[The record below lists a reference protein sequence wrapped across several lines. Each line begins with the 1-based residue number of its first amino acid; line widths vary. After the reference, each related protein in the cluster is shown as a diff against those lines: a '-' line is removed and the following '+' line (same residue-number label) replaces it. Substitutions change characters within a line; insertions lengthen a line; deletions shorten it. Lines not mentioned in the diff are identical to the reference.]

1 MLTEA
6 QYAVFLVGQSPEGS
20 PTWPPSAQRALALFP
35 VCKAFYSHVY
45 KLCAKQIAS
54 KALSTSASPRR
65 REMAAAARAETHAQ
79 EVEGEEAIDEP
90 IQPGI
95 AAGMDVPDAQP
106 DDPVPV
112 ARPPRADDAL
122 GSLINFFAGAF
133 LWPTVS
139 YGMGRLLQLALP
151 KAWVNRSHSSSSTS
165 LLQERWGRSL
175 VGGCLFVVLKDAFF
189 LYVEYRRALNRP
201 YRSIRSVDRRDR
213 G

>member
-1 MLTEA
+1 MLTET

-20 PTWPPSAQRALALFP
+20 PTWPPSPQRVLALFP
-35 VCKAFYSHVY
+35 VCKAFYAHVY
-45 KLCAKQIAS
+45 KMCAKQIAN
-54 KALSTSASPRR
+54 KALNASTSPNRG
-65 REMAAAARAETHAQ
+65 ELTAAARTETHAQ
-79 EVEGEEAIDEP
+79 EAEGEGVINEP
-90 IQPGI
+90 IPPEI
-95 AAGMDVPDAQP
+95 AAGIDVPDAQP
-106 DDPVPV
+106 DDPVPI
-112 ARPPRADDAL
+112 ARPPRTDDAL
-122 GSLINFFAGAF
+122 GSLINYFAGAF

-139 YGMGRLLQLALP
+139 YGMGKLLQLALP

-201 YRSIRSVDRRDR
+201 YRSIRSINRR

>member
-1 MLTEA
+1 M
-6 QYAVFLVGQSPEGS
+6 FLVGQSPEGS
-20 PTWPPSAQRALALFP
+20 PAWPPSPQGILASFP

-45 KLCAKQIAS
+45 KMCAKKIANM
-54 KALSTSASPRR
+54 ALNASTSPRR
-65 REMAAAARAETHAQ
+65 GQVTAATGAETYAQ
-79 EVEGEEAIDEP
+79 EAEGEGVID
-90 IQPGI
+90 
-95 AAGMDVPDAQP
+95 APDAQA

-122 GSLINFFAGAF
+122 GALINYFAGAF

-139 YGMGRLLQLALP
+139 YSMGRLLQLALP
-151 KAWVNRSHSSSSTS
+151 KAWVNRPHSSSSTG

-201 YRSIRSVDRRDR
+201 YRSIRSINRRNR